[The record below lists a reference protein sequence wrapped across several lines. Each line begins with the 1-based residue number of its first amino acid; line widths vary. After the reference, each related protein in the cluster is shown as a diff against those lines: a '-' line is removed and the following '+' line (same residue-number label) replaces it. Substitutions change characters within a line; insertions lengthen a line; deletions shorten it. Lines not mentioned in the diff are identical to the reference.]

1 MLKMKSSLVWL
12 TLIALSLSACS
23 KEPEETSAS
32 ALVSSEGLLKYV
44 PADTPYLLAMPV
56 ALPDDVLDKL
66 QPQVDVTLHRYP
78 ALIKGI
84 LTSMIATKEAEGEE
98 SGDLR
103 GAMAFVDELGR
114 LLCIQG
120 LRAAGIDR
128 DSRFVMYG
136 TGILPVMRTTLS
148 DGTLLEAAFARLEE
162 SADKKMSVATI
173 SNYEYRFAGDDGGRV
188 IAAILD
194 SVFLDDQSGVNAELK
209 SMIEDVDSKMSDA
222 CKDDLRC
229 MAGIMPRIVIG
240 YTDVKIEKL
249 SSQAVFELRQDL
261 AAGREILDQPVPPVG
276 YGFKG
281 FLAVVEDIEG
291 LDLQSEIAP
300 TSIDMRLLVSIDN
313 AEGLLAMGA
322 MFSPELAALDLQPM
336 ASRSGLKR
344 GRSQQWVRR
353 YISR

>member
-1 MLKMKSSLVWL
+1 
-12 TLIALSLSACS
+12 
-23 KEPEETSAS
+23 
-32 ALVSSEGLLKYV
+32 
-44 PADTPYLLAMPV
+44 
-56 ALPDDVLDKL
+56 
-66 QPQVDVTLHRYP
+66 
-78 ALIKGI
+78 
-84 LTSMIATKEAEGEE
+84 
-98 SGDLR
+98 
-103 GAMAFVDELGR
+103 
-114 LLCIQG
+114 
-120 LRAAGIDR
+120 
-128 DSRFVMYG
+128 
-136 TGILPVMRTTLS
+136 
-148 DGTLLEAAFARLEE
+148 
-162 SADKKMSVATI
+162 MSVARI
-173 SNYEYRFAGDDGGRV
+173 SNYEDRFAGDDGGRV